1 MKIHLIGRLAI
12 LAVCLIALGIFSLVY
27 GTINNNQTVSR
38 LGSLLVVLSAIFSS
52 LPLLTSVIYSG
63 IQKIRTLWE
72 GQVSEQCVAFRA
84 APATKPCEEF
94 WDIAHARTGETP
106 YIQRRHF
113 RRGNCIYI
121 PQV

>member
-1 MKIHLIGRLAI
+1 MFGGEPAYEIKRRLAMKIHLIGRLAI

-63 IQKIRTLWE
+63 IQKIRTLWD
-72 GQVSEQCVAFRA
+72 GSSE
-84 APATKPCEEF
+84 
-94 WDIAHARTGETP
+94 
-106 YIQRRHF
+106 
-113 RRGNCIYI
+113 
-121 PQV
+121 